1 MPRSLSVEVL
11 ADMSLFIA
19 VPAEIT
25 RMKFLLWIR
34 TISIQ
39 RQRYGVGI
47 REGLGIR
54 LPDTM
59 VHMHLP

>member
-11 ADMSLFIA
+11 ADMSSFIA
-19 VPAEIT
+19 VPVEIT

-39 RQRYGVGI
+39 RRRYGVGI
-47 REGLGIR
+47 REVLGIR
-54 LPDTM
+54 LQDIM

>member
-11 ADMSLFIA
+11 ADMSSFIA
-19 VPAEIT
+19 VPVEIT

-54 LPDTM
+54 LLDTM
-59 VHMHLP
+59 AHTHLP